1 MNSSTL
7 TSVSVEQTNPE
18 CPICMESITSTT
30 NTTITDCG
38 HAFHS
43 SCIFRHIAKN
53 NLCPLCR
60 KEMYE
65 RPPQIHLVEDD
76 DDETIPSLEDVSD
89 SDSFIEEND
98 DDESSN
104 NSDTQSSDSDDEDD
118 VVRPKITITQITEV
132 LKNKLYTE
140 CDIMNCMIHYVYG
153 YRKNILKMSE
163 GRQRRREMLK
173 IIDGLIEGD
182 IPVDHRDTR
191 SYAQVVQSME
201 RTDIEVGRGPSRIP
215 TRIRPEFIG
224 PIQLHEAISME
235 MGPFN
240 ESA

>member
-1 MNSSTL
+1 
-7 TSVSVEQTNPE
+7 
-18 CPICMESITSTT
+18 
-30 NTTITDCG
+30 
-38 HAFHS
+38 
-43 SCIFRHIAKN
+43 
-53 NLCPLCR
+53 
-60 KEMYE
+60 MYE
-65 RPPQIHLVEDD
+65 RPQINIIEDD
-76 DDETIPSLEDVSD
+76 DDDTIPSLEEVSD
-89 SDSFIEEND
+89 DED
-98 DDESSN
+98 DDDVDDSSSN

-118 VVRPKITITQITEV
+118 VVRPKLTITQLTEV

-191 SYAQVVQSME
+191 SYAQVVQSVE
-201 RTDIEVGRGPSRIP
+201 RTDTEVGRGPSRIP

-224 PIQLHEAISME
+224 PIQSHEA
-235 MGPFN
+235 
-240 ESA
+240 

>member
-1 MNSSTL
+1 MSFYSQEEANS
-7 TSVSVEQTNPE
+7 E
-18 CPICMESITSTT
+18 CPICMELITST

-43 SCIFRHIAKN
+43 SCIFRHIVKN

-60 KEMYE
+60 NEMYE
-65 RPPQIHLVEDD
+65 RPPSPPPSNDEDD
-76 DDETIPSLEDVSD
+76 YDDSIPSLEDVSD
-89 SDSFIEEND
+89 SEDAGYH
-98 DDESSN
+98 SSG
-104 NSDTQSSDSDDEDD
+104 SDTQSMDSDDEEDDD

-132 LKNKLYTE
+132 LKNKLYSE

-191 SYAQVVQSME
+191 TYAQVVQSQQ
-201 RTDIEVGRGPSRIP
+201 RTDTEVGRGPSRIP

-224 PIQLHEAISME
+224 PLQSHEA
-235 MGPFN
+235 
-240 ESA
+240 

>member
-1 MNSSTL
+1 MSL
-7 TSVSVEQTNPE
+7 HVEQPNPE
-18 CPICMESITSTT
+18 CPICMESITITT

-43 SCIFRHIAKN
+43 SCIFRHIVKN

-60 KEMYE
+60 NEMYE
-65 RPPQIHLVEDD
+65 RPPPPHDIIFVEDD
-76 DDETIPSLEDVSD
+76 DDETMPSLEDGSD
-89 SDSFIEEND
+89 SETFVEDEDHDSSD
-98 DDESSN
+98 

-118 VVRPKITITQITEV
+118 DTNRPRPKITITQITEV

-163 GRQRRREMLK
+163 GRQRRREILK
-173 IIDGLIEGD
+173 IVDGLIEGD

-191 SYAQVVQSME
+191 TYAQVVQSLE
-201 RTDIEVGRGPSRIP
+201 RTDTEIGRGPSRIQ
-215 TRIRPEFIG
+215 TQTRPEFIG
-224 PIQLHEAISME
+224 PIQSHEVIE
-235 MGPFN
+235 LIDLDPV
-240 ESA
+240 

>member
-1 MNSSTL
+1 MSL
-7 TSVSVEQTNPE
+7 TVEQVNPE
-18 CPICMESITSTT
+18 CPICMESITST

-43 SCIFRHIAKN
+43 SCIFKHIVKN

-60 KEMYE
+60 NEMYE
-65 RPPQIHLVEDD
+65 RERHEIQIVEDD
-76 DDETIPSLEDVSD
+76 DDDDETLPSLLED
-89 SDSFIEEND
+89 SDSETESFI
-98 DDESSN
+98 SSD
-104 NSDTQSSDSDDEDD
+104 SDTQSSDSDDDDD

-173 IIDGLIEGD
+173 IIDGLIEGE

-191 SYAQVVQSME
+191 TYAQVVQSME
-201 RTDIEVGRGPSRIP
+201 RSDPEVGRGPSRIQ

-224 PIQLHEAISME
+224 PIQRHEATEIINLNLNPNVI
-235 MGPFN
+235 G
-240 ESA
+240 